1 VFNLFKKKEK
11 KDPVC
16 GMVANENFIVKYA
29 EMFCSENCLK
39 AFESNKKNKKVEAF
53 HSHDKDCGCCA

>member
-1 VFNLFKKKEK
+1 
-11 KDPVC
+11 
-16 GMVANENFIVKYA
+16 MVANENFIVKYA